1 MNEMATSLC
10 DLQIRLL
17 DQCFKYGKHHLGSA
31 FSTLPIL
38 KEIFDRKRT
47 EDKVVLSNG
56 HAAAALYICL
66 EEYSEVDSSEL
77 FSLMGDHPKRSDEY
91 GVDCSTGSLGM
102 GITVAVGMALASPEK
117 NIYCVISDGECA
129 EGAVWEAI
137 RYAAS
142 RKLKNLK
149 IFVNINNYIAYD
161 KIDGEKLAR
170 EILFLNQDVNVR
182 YTTLF
187 PFEDL
192 GLTAHYFKMDQNK
205 YNEVRKVLCESNS

>member
-1 MNEMATSLC
+1 MSEMSTSLSS
-10 DLQIRLL
+10 LQVRLL
-17 DQCFKYGKHHLGSA
+17 DQCFKFGKHHLGSA

-38 KEIFDRKRT
+38 KEIFDLKRD

-56 HAAAALYICL
+56 HAAAALYVCL
-66 EEYSEVDSSEL
+66 EEYSGVDSSKL
-77 FSLMGDHPKRSDEY
+77 FTLMGDHPKRNTEY

-102 GITVAVGMALASPEK
+102 GITVAVGMALASPAK

-142 RKLKNLK
+142 HKLENLK

-161 KIDGEKLAR
+161 KIDGQKLAN

-182 YTTLF
+182 YTTVF

-192 GLTAHYFKMDQNK
+192 GLSAHYFKMDQSQ
-205 YNEVRKVLCESNS
+205 YNEVRGILCASNS

>member
-1 MNEMATSLC
+1 MSTSLSS
-10 DLQIRLL
+10 LQVRLL
-17 DQCFKYGKHHLGSA
+17 DQCFKFGKHHLGSA

-38 KEIFDRKRT
+38 KEIFDLKRA

-56 HAAAALYICL
+56 HAAAALYVCL
-66 EEYSEVDSSEL
+66 EEYSGVDSSNL
-77 FSLMGDHPKRSDEY
+77 FTLMGDHPKRNTEY

-102 GITVAVGMALASPEK
+102 GITVAVGMALASPAK

-142 RKLKNLK
+142 RRLENLK

-161 KIDGEKLAR
+161 KIDGQKLAK

-182 YTTLF
+182 YTTVS

-192 GLTAHYFKMDQNK
+192 GLSAHYFKMDQSK
-205 YNEVRKVLCESNS
+205 YNEVREILCASNS

>member
-1 MNEMATSLC
+1 MNEMATSLS

-38 KEIFDRKRT
+38 KEIFDLKRA

-56 HAAAALYICL
+56 HAAAALYVCL
-66 EEYSEVDSSEL
+66 EEYSGVDSSNL
-77 FSLMGDHPKRSDEY
+77 FTLMGDHPKRNTEY

-129 EGAVWEAI
+129 EGAVWEAL

-149 IFVNINNYIAYD
+149 IYVNINNYIAYD
-161 KIDGEKLAR
+161 KIDGEKLAG
-170 EILFLNQDVNVR
+170 EILFLNKDVNVR

-205 YNEVRKVLCESNS
+205 YNEVRKVLCDSNS